1 MLTVGSKAPNFSLND
16 QDGNTVSLNDFSGQ
30 KLLIWFYPKSNTPGC
45 TIEGQQF
52 RDEFSNFKKCN
63 TVILGISADTVKSQK
78 NFCDKQ
84 NFPFSLL
91 SDPDK
96 DTINSFK
103 AIGIKKMYGKEYEG
117 ILRVSY
123 LIDEKGIIEKV
134 YDKVKPKEHAKE
146 VLDFIKG

>member
-1 MLTVGSKAPNFSLND
+1 MIFLVKKQFGFILNQIHLDALSKVNNLGMSLIILKM
-16 QDGNTVSLNDFSGQ
+16 Q
-30 KLLIWFYPKSNTPGC
+30 YSNL
-45 TIEGQQF
+45 
-52 RDEFSNFKKCN
+52 S
-63 TVILGISADTVKSQK
+63 ISADTVKSQK

-84 NFPFSLL
+84 NFFLL

-134 YDKVKPKEHAKE
+134 YDKVQPKDHAKE
-146 VLDFIKG
+146 VLNYIKG

>member
-1 MLTVGSKAPNFSLND
+1 MLDVGSKAPSFSLNA
-16 QDGNTVSLNDFSGQ
+16 QDGNPVSLNDFSGK

-52 RDEFSNFKKCN
+52 RDEFNNFKKCN
-63 TVILGISADTVKSQK
+63 TAILGISADTVKSQK

-134 YDKVKPKEHAKE
+134 YDKVKTKTHA
-146 VLDFIKG
+146 LDILNEL